1 MVNLTHYPNPVR
13 LFSQTRNTWFKD
25 LIESFG
31 VPIHVFTNIR
41 DTQLGQLFF
50 AIEVMRMKKIRSGED
65 AGPSIFENE
74 TSEDFIP
81 VFQTLNQFTAFLEK
95 EEVGIDLQGLK
106 TEFLANEHVKFIKSS
121 GKTDDEWFATLDTA
135 RLDEL
140 YIPAAKILLDFFL
153 PKIDEALK
161 SKKKKADV
169 FDKITESFPSGFDEA
184 VALFKEIPLLGKKLF
199 MDYRSNS
206 IVDIERQVER
216 TYFQM
221 LRRIENPL
229 FRDYVNYT
237 VMLVDR
243 SVSARGIIY
252 RDDVSLDVFLS
263 GLGNGVLDESDRGSD
278 AMIKRAKKYVL
289 KDSFGIGLYLN
300 FMIRLERDVDLIC
313 ASVERLSE

>member
-1 MVNLTHYPNPVR
+1 MMFQLEYASARVR
-13 LFSQTRNTWFKD
+13 
-25 LIESFG
+25 
-31 VPIHVFTNIR
+31 
-41 DTQLGQLFF
+41 
-50 AIEVMRMKKIRSGED
+50 VMRSKLLSLDAVEMVGSSSNMSELLSVLSGTMYEPFFDSIPESVSEIRGLVVSCEDKIMS
-65 AGPSIFENE
+65 
-74 TSEDFIP
+74 
-81 VFQTLNQFTAFLEK
+81 
-95 EEVGIDLQGLK
+95 
-106 TEFLANEHVKFIKSS
+106 
-121 GKTDDEWFATLDTA
+121 
-135 RLDEL
+135 
-140 YIPAAKILLDFFL
+140 FL
-153 PKIDEALK
+153 PKDMKDDFCRILLRHEIDNVKTVVRGIYAGFCKEEIL
-161 SKKKKADV
+161 ADLYPRGII
-169 FDKITESFPSGFDEA
+169 FDKITVSFPSGSDEA
-184 VALFKEIPLLGKKLF
+184 IALFKEIPLLGKKLLL
-199 MDYRSNS
+199 DYRSNS